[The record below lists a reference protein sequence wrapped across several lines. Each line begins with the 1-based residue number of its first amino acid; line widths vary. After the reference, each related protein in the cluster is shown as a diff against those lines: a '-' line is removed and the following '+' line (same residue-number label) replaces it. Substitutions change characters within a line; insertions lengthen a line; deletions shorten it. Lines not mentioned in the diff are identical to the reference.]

1 VAVPVMA
8 SRSYPMSDGVTRRA
22 GAPRQRPSVPGTC
35 LAGCLLLALPGAQ
48 ALAAAC
54 PIVVPSERFDY
65 RPASGPQPPADTAAA
80 DARSAPLDASADRL
94 TSRDGVVT
102 LDGNATLSWQDNRI
116 TTDSA
121 TYRRDT
127 GELNIDGALTLE
139 GPGISLR
146 SERADLDIDDERLV
160 AGRTEYRIDLEGR
173 RATGAADRL
182 ASLPGGRFELEGA
195 TYSTCPPDKLDW
207 YIRTD
212 RLSLDTDSGIGVA
225 TGISLRFK
233 GVPIFALPAFSF
245 PIGTQ
250 RKTGFLSPAI
260 ARSNDTGLEL
270 LVPWYWNLRPELDA
284 TFTARLMQRRGLQLQ
299 SEARYLN
306 TQGDWTLNNEVLRDR
321 ALGGDWRHF
330 TRLQHRGAFSE
341 RLTSRVDIS
350 NVSDSDYFDDLGSSL
365 RRARTTHLER
375 VAEIVY
381 ENHNAV
387 AFARLQ
393 GFQTVDLSS
402 AADGTEAPIEDRP
415 YLRVPQLGLTTRAP
429 VAPLGLQPTL
439 EGEFVYFDRRDSVI
453 GARLDVLPRL
463 SLPLGGEGW
472 FFTPST
478 SHRFT
483 LYQLEGAPLG
493 IDESVVRSTNTFS
506 LDTGLFFDRRIGTRG
521 TVQTIEP
528 RLYYLKVPYVDQDR
542 LPVFDA
548 SAFDFDF
555 AQLFRE
561 NRYSGADRV
570 ADADQLS
577 LALTTRIVDGE
588 DGRETLRASIGQILY
603 FADNRVNLPPT
614 SFEPAPPPDERDRSD
629 LVGEVATRFDRAWL
643 ARGLLQWN
651 ADRNETVRGSFLL
664 SYRPDED
671 RVINLGH
678 RIVNTGSLAETEQ
691 LDLSIRWPI
700 SDAWRISARWNH
712 SLDADVSLENLIGIE
727 YDSCC
732 YALRFAARR
741 YIADDNEDHDTS
753 VYLQLVLKGLAPLG
767 QNYGRVLE
775 NAIPGYED
783 EY

>member
-1 VAVPVMA
+1 MLV
-8 SRSYPMSDGVTRRA
+8 
-22 GAPRQRPSVPGTC
+22 
-35 LAGCLLLALPGAQ
+35 LALPSGQ

-54 PIVVPSERFDY
+54 PIVVPAERFGY
-65 RPASGPQPPADTAAA
+65 GA
-80 DARSAPLDASADRL
+80 DASVPPGAVTPLDASADRL
-94 TSRDGVVT
+94 TSRDDTVT
-102 LDGNATLSWQDNRI
+102 LDGNALLSWRDNRI
-116 TTDSA
+116 VTDSA

-127 GELNIDGALTLE
+127 GELSIDGALTLE
-139 GPGISLR
+139 GPGILLR
-146 SERADLDIDDERLV
+146 SERAEVDIDDERLV
-160 AGRTEYRIDLEGR
+160 AGRTDYRIDLEGR

-195 TYSTCPPDKLDW
+195 TYSTCPPEKLDW
-207 YIRTD
+207 YIRTN
-212 RLSLDTDSGIGVA
+212 RLSLDTESGIGVA

-270 LVPWYWNLRPELDA
+270 LVPWYWNLRPQLDA
-284 TFTARLMQRRGLQLQ
+284 TFTARLMQRRGLQWQ
-299 SEARYLN
+299 SELRYLN
-306 TQGDWTLNNEVLRDR
+306 AQGGWTLDNEVLRDR
-321 ALGGDWRHF
+321 ARGGDWRHF
-330 TRLQHRGAFSE
+330 TRLQHLGAFNE
-341 RLTSRVDIS
+341 RLSSRVDIS
-350 NVSDSDYFDDLGSSL
+350 NVSDGDYFDDLGSSL
-365 RRARTTHLER
+365 RRARLTHLER
-375 VAEIVY
+375 VAELVY
-381 ENHNAV
+381 QNDHAL

-402 AADGTEAPIEDRP
+402 EADGAEAPIEDRP
-415 YLRVPQLGLTTRAP
+415 YLRVPQLGLRTRAP
-429 VAPLGLQPTL
+429 FAPLGLQARL
-439 EGEFVYFDRRDSVI
+439 DGEFVYFDRRDSVV
-453 GARLDVLPRL
+453 GARIDVSPRL

-472 FFTPST
+472 FFTPSS

-483 LYQLEGAPLG
+483 LYQLEGAPPG

-506 LDTGLFFDRRIGTRG
+506 LDTGLFFDRRIGERG

-528 RLYYLKVPYVDQDR
+528 RLFYLKVPFVEQDE

-561 NRYSGADRV
+561 NRFSGADRV

-577 LALTTRIVDGE
+577 LALTTRVIDGE
-588 DGRETLRASIGQILY
+588 DGRETLRASIGQTLY
-603 FADNRVNLPPT
+603 FADTRVTLPNA
-614 SFEPAPPPDERDRSD
+614 SFVPGPVPDGRDRSD
-629 LVGEVATRFDRAWL
+629 LVGEVSTRFDRAWL
-643 ARGLLQWN
+643 ARGLIQWN
-651 ADRNETVRGSFLL
+651 ADRNQTVRGSFLL
-664 SYRPDED
+664 SYRPDDD

-700 SDAWRISARWNH
+700 NDAWRVTARWNH